1 MELYKAFIWM
11 GAILVVLAVGAVIGT
26 AVERALKQRAII
38 RKYNEATAMHNTRLD
53 EYNDTVDR
61 R

>member
-1 MELYKAFIWM
+1 M
-11 GAILVVLAVGAVIGT
+11 LAVGAVIGT
-26 AVERALKQRAII
+26 AVERALKERAII

-53 EYNDTVDR
+53 EYNETTDR